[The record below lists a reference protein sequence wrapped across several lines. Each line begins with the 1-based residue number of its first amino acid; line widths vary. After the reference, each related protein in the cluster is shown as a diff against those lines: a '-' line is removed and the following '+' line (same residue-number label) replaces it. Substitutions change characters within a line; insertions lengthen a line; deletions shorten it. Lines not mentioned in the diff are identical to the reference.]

1 MLSLWRRF
9 VAWFDEP
16 DAVTVFVTVPHSQHC
31 PLCNASR
38 VPEASRTDTERYA
51 IAREWTAHY
60 KGPARG

>member
-16 DAVTVFVTVPHSQHC
+16 DEVTVFVTAPHSQHC
-31 PLCNASR
+31 PTCAASR
-38 VPEASRTDTERYA
+38 VPEVLRTDEERLA